1 MLQVKTQT
9 VKNPRLVLDRT
20 ETCAYIKCGKTKL
33 RELEV
38 SRLFPPGTF
47 FQNGARRFYFAD
59 KLDEWLSAGGELG
72 ARMRKEEGGAK
83 IW

>member
-1 MLQVKTQT
+1 MRETLTRDMACI
-9 VKNPRLVLDRT
+9 RLRCSKSKFHKM
-20 ETCAYIKCGKTKL
+20 EKEG
-33 RELEV
+33 
-38 SRLFPPGTF
+38 LFPPGSF
-47 FQNGARRFYFAD
+47 FTIGVRKYFFAD